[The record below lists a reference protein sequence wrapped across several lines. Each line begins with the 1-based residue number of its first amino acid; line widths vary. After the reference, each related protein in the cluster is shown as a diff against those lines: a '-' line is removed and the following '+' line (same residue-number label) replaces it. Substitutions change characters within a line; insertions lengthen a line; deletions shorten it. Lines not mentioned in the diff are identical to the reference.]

1 MNRATLTCPD
11 GSAGGASGRR
21 TIFVFGSNLAGR
33 HGKGDALLARQR
45 HGAIY
50 GQGEGL
56 QGNSYGLPT
65 KNALIQSLPLAE
77 VEKSVARFLDFARA
91 HPEMN
96 FNVAAVGC
104 RLAGFTPA
112 QIAPLFAGAPSNCY
126 LHPLF
131 IAVLK
136 ERGVPVNEAPLPP
149 DKAPP
154 ADQLSL
160 F

>member
-1 MNRATLTCPD
+1 M
-11 GSAGGASGRR
+11 SR

-33 HGKGDALLARQR
+33 HGKGDALIARQR

-65 KNALIQSLPLAE
+65 KNARIQSLPLAE
-77 VEKSVARFLDFARA
+77 VVKSVTRFLAVARA
-91 HPEMN
+91 HPELN
-96 FNVAAVGC
+96 FQVEAVGC

-112 QIAPLFAGAPSNCY
+112 QIAPLFQDAPPNCY
-126 LHPLF
+126 LHPGF

-136 ERGVPVNEAPLPP
+136 AAGQAVNEEPLPP
-149 DKAPP
+149 DEPP
-154 ADQLSL
+154 KTQAAFQ

>member
-1 MNRATLTCPD
+1 MN
-11 GSAGGASGRR
+11 
-21 TIFVFGSNLAGR
+21 IFVFGSNLAGR
-33 HGKGDALLARQR
+33 HGKGDALIARR
-45 HGAIY
+45 KHGAIY

-65 KNALIQSLPLAE
+65 KDAFIRSLPLAE
-77 VEKSVARFLDFARA
+77 VKKSVERFLVFARA

-96 FNVAAVGC
+96 FDVQAVGC

-112 QIAPLFAGAPSNCY
+112 QIAPMFIGAPDNCY

-131 IAVLK
+131 KEVLRAAGHHFNDNPMPPEKQDSLAVSQ
-136 ERGVPVNEAPLPP
+136 GAF
-149 DKAPP
+149 D
-154 ADQLSL
+154 

>member
-1 MNRATLTCPD
+1 M
-11 GSAGGASGRR
+11 GR
-21 TIFVFGSNLAGR
+21 TIYVFGSNLAGR
-33 HGKGDALLARQR
+33 HGKGDALVARQR

-65 KNALIQSLPLAE
+65 KNARIQSLPLPE
-77 VEKSVARFLDFARA
+77 VRESVMRFLTFARL
-91 HPEMN
+91 HPELN
-96 FNVAAVGC
+96 FQVAAVGC

-112 QIAPLFAGAPSNCY
+112 QIAPFFQGAPRNCY
-126 LHPLF
+126 LHPEF

-136 ERGVPVNEAPLPP
+136 AAGQAVNEAPVPP
-149 DKAPP
+149 DSADPP
-154 ADQLSL
+154 NNQSAFL